1 MRNSLLRLSG
11 ASLEIPEKH
20 NGLIEFLKQY
30 KPNIVI
36 QQIGGNDI
44 CRPDLRPETLSC
56 HIVEFMNSLL
66 VQQQTVCQVHVYIS
80 YFFIRAVS

>member
-1 MRNSLLRLSG
+1 M
-11 ASLEIPEKH
+11 LEILEKH

-36 QQIGGNDI
+36 QQIRGNDI

-66 VQQQTVCQVHVYIS
+66 VQQQTVCQVHVDIS
-80 YFFIRAVS
+80 YLFIRAVS